1 MKMIKKKHKFFGEKH
16 KNMLRNVEYLLCTQS
31 TDP

>member
-1 MKMIKKKHKFFGEKH
+1 MKMIKKNKFFGEKH
-16 KNMLRNVEYLLCTQS
+16 KNMLRNVECLLCTQS